1 MCYPVSCRACGKTG
15 WDGCGQHVD
24 EVMRTVPVSERCT
37 CRIDLVNTVGNH
49 ASRLADV
56 GARSRP

>member
-37 CRIDLVNTVGNH
+37 CCTDLVNTVGNH

-56 GARSRP
+56 GTRSRP